1 MLRENPNELFGKP
14 NISNHHAVHIKYKFS
29 CQLYFNKG
37 KDKSL
42 TIESSPYLNTDDTF

>member
-14 NISNHHAVHIKYKFS
+14 NISNHYAIHFEYNFS

-42 TIESSPYLNTDDTF
+42 TIESSPYLNTDATL